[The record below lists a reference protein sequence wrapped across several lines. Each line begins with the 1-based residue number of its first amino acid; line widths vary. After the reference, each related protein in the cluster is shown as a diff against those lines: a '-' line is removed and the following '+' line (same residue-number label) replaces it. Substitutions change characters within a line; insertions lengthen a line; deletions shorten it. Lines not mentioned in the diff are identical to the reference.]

1 MTFNAPISISTIF
14 HRRLLIFEFFLQYCN
29 AYNTYNEQQAMWK
42 RIEAYSNLISEWEYN
57 DWDTNEV
64 DQVCSKI
71 NSGAQ
76 EVNPNLFFFLKRAR
90 LY

>member
-1 MTFNAPISISTIF
+1 
-14 HRRLLIFEFFLQYCN
+14 
-29 AYNTYNEQQAMWK
+29 MWK

-76 EVNPNLFFFLKRAR
+76 EVNPNLFFF
-90 LY
+90 